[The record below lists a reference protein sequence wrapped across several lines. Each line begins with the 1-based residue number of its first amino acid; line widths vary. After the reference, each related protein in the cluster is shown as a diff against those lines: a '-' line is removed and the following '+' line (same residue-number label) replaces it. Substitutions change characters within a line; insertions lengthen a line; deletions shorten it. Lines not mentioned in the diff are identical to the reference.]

1 MSRNLDPTLAASL
14 SAGVIQPVLFV
25 QITFN
30 SGTEYVWSGIGDFDF
45 NGHTFSGVGN
55 LGSIGPIAEG
65 SSVKADGTSVTL
77 SGIGLSQVPQPT
89 LGITPPPAPFPGLH
103 AWAYPA
109 AAGPSQLT
117 FGHGDTGLF
126 AICTGAASSSP
137 ASKGSGASGA
147 ASYSVSRGLGQT
159 DNGVVFGAFKVD
171 GGLPADAVISGIYPM
186 VNVGYSR
193 DLSAC
198 FVEYGTGMHTDSRT
212 AASNISFPGSP
223 FGASFFGQLTGA
235 SIGTDV
241 GLLATINIRGQ
252 VSTSLFGNNVTDSL
266 GIANPAMAVYYTS
279 ASGVIPPATLVQEA
293 LRDVRM
299 GAPAKIWFGLMA
311 NGALIGTP
319 YLVFSGTVDK
329 PNVQIDEK
337 TASITLALENRLVNL
352 QRANQRRYTA
362 ADQKLAYPTDMAFNW
377 VESLNDIALRWG
389 S

>member
-14 SAGVIQPVLFV
+14 SAGVIRPVLFV

-65 SSVKADGTSVTL
+65 SAVKADGTSVTL
-77 SGIGLSQVPQPT
+77 SGIGLSQIGVPAPPVT
-89 LGITPPPAPFPGLH
+89 PPAPPFPGQM
-103 AWAYPA
+103 AWAYPGGVDPGHDFTNPPSLGNGGLGCSGTVGVSSAVSADLEMRNGQSIGGPNSLLVTWGDFQMPPEIPVGATITGIYAVIACSGSA
-109 AAGPSQLT
+109 ANCSAGVVGIGPLFVGPGAGSFSMDLT
-117 FGHGDTGLF
+117 SHGGL
-126 AICTGAASSSP
+126 ANSLDAGIVNTLPGAATLSL
-137 ASKGSGASGA
+137 A
-147 ASYSVSRGLGQT
+147 VS
-159 DNGVVFGAFKVD
+159 FA
-171 GGLPADAVISGIYPM
+171 
-186 VNVGYSR
+186 
-193 DLSAC
+193 
-198 FVEYGTGMHTDSRT
+198 
-212 AASNISFPGSP
+212 
-223 FGASFFGQLTGA
+223 
-235 SIGTDV
+235 
-241 GLLATINIRGQ
+241 
-252 VSTSLFGNNVTDSL
+252 
-266 GIANPAMAVYYTS
+266 AMAVYYTGTPQTKMS
-279 ASGVIPPATLVQEA
+279 LLQEA

-319 YLVFSGTVDK
+319 YLTFSGTVDK
-329 PNVQIDEK
+329 PNVQMDEK

>member
-14 SAGVIQPVLFV
+14 SAGVIQPVVFV

-65 SSVKADGTSVTL
+65 SAVKADGTSVTL
-77 SGIGLSQVPQPT
+77 SGIGLSQIGVPAPPVTPPAPPFTPGPGESVAWSYPTLGNDSGGGGFSFSPSVFNAFLGCSGGGSSTLYEGT
-89 LGITPPPAPFPGLH
+89 LGITNGDSFCPTVMLEWGGFMLPPEIPAG
-103 AWAYPA
+103 ATITRAYPVV
-109 AAGPSQLT
+109 L
-117 FGHGDTGLF
+117 
-126 AICTGAASSSP
+126 
-137 ASKGSGASGA
+137 
-147 ASYSVSRGLGQT
+147 YSV
-159 DNGVVFGAFKVD
+159 NPGAFHEVSASP
-171 GGLPADAVISGIYPM
+171 GGIIT
-186 VNVGYSR
+186 
-193 DLSAC
+193 
-198 FVEYGTGMHTDSRT
+198 GTT
-212 AASNISFPGSP
+212 
-223 FGASFFGQLTGA
+223 
-235 SIGTDV
+235 GTDI
-241 GLLATINIRGQ
+241 APNINPVIAAQIQNTLPGAF
-252 VSTSLFGNNVTDSL
+252 TLIMNVTFI
-266 GIANPAMAVYYTS
+266 GVAVYYLGTPQTVTS
-279 ASGVIPPATLVQEA
+279 LIYEA

-311 NGALIGTP
+311 NGSLIGTP

-389 S
+389 T

>member
-65 SSVKADGTSVTL
+65 SAVKADGTSVTL
-77 SGIGLSQVPQPT
+77 SGIGLSQIGVPGPPVT
-89 LGITPPPAPFPGLH
+89 PPAPPFTGQMAWSYATIAPVGDMFVNPPNIFNAGLGCSGDAGGGLH
-103 AWAYPA
+103 SGSLGMVNGQSLGPNSVGLIWGGFRMPPEIPPDAIITGVYPVVVVS
-109 AAGPSQLT
+109 GLNLGGDMTIECSGTT
-117 FGHGDTGLF
+117 FGPTTGTN
-126 AICTGAASSSP
+126 TGANQGSLSGQLIAASIANSLP
-137 ASKGSGASGA
+137 GA
-147 ASYSVSRGLGQT
+147 ATLSMNLDFVGM
-159 DNGVVFGAFKVD
+159 A
-171 GGLPADAVISGIYPM
+171 IY
-186 VNVGYSR
+186 Y
-193 DLSAC
+193 
-198 FVEYGTGMHTDSRT
+198 EGTPQST
-212 AASNISFPGSP
+212 
-223 FGASFFGQLTGA
+223 
-235 SIGTDV
+235 
-241 GLLATINIRGQ
+241 
-252 VSTSLFGNNVTDSL
+252 TSL
-266 GIANPAMAVYYTS
+266 IY
-279 ASGVIPPATLVQEA
+279 EA
-293 LRDVRM
+293 LNDVRM

-337 TASITLALENRLVNL
+337 SASITLALENRLVNL

>member
-77 SGIGLSQVPQPT
+77 SGIGLSQIGVPGPPVT
-89 LGITPPPAPFPGLH
+89 PPAPPFSPAPGESVAWAFATNGPGGGLFNNPPSLFNDFLGCFGSASGDLHSGVLSVANGQSIGGPNGIGLGWSDFKMPPEIPADGVITHVYPVVEAALTPGGFQVIGSVPSPPGNDFFPGGG
-103 AWAYPA
+103 YPIPGVGVDVGMVEGVGIEA
-109 AAGPSQLT
+109 FCQQSAP
-117 FGHGDTGLF
+117 
-126 AICTGAASSSP
+126 
-137 ASKGSGASGA
+137 
-147 ASYSVSRGLGQT
+147 GLG
-159 DNGVVFGAFKVD
+159 
-171 GGLPADAVISGIYPM
+171 VI
-186 VNVGYSR
+186 
-193 DLSAC
+193 
-198 FVEYGTGMHTDSRT
+198 GM
-212 AASNISFPGSP
+212 NISF
-223 FGASFFGQLTGA
+223 
-235 SIGTDV
+235 V
-241 GLLATINIRGQ
+241 GL
-252 VSTSLFGNNVTDSL
+252 
-266 GIANPAMAVYYTS
+266 AVYYTGTPQTKIS
-279 ASGVIPPATLVQEA
+279 LIYEA
-293 LRDVRM
+293 LNDVRM